1 MSTEEQVDPRLVEQA
16 QAQIRGL
23 VDEIVALAR
32 KETNAEQFYTE
43 FLNRV
48 VQALAAVGGVVWKAG
63 EGGGPEVQA
72 QLNFQEQ
79 RLGNSKEELIAHR
92 RLIHNT
98 FRTGES
104 VLVQPHSG
112 GTDANGVN
120 PSEYLLVLGPV
131 KIGDETHHVVEIFQ
145 RPNPS
150 QRTQRGYL
158 RFLVQMCE
166 VAANFLKNR
175 QLQHFTDRQSLWSQ
189 LEQFTRMAHVSLEP
203 REVAYTI
210 ANEGRRLIQCD
221 RVSVA
226 IRKGGKCEIASISG
240 QDTFDTR
247 SNTVLLLA
255 HLATAVVK
263 AGEQVWYSGSTKD
276 MAPEIEEAI
285 EGYVDECHTKQL
297 AVIPL
302 KRPAPPG
309 AEPDKDAVPER
320 PVGALIVE
328 MIEDTRPRDG
338 FLQRINVVSEHSS
351 TALANAMEHNE
362 LFLMP
367 VWRAIGKSRV
377 LVEAR
382 NLPKTIAVVAGLVL
396 LMIAMIIVPW
406 SFNIHSPGK
415 LQPID
420 RREVFAAVDGT
431 IHKVHIKHGDKVE
444 KGALLL
450 ELDNRDLVLKKDE
463 LIGEYRRTDASI
475 KGYQSQMAD
484 GGRLTKLE
492 RDRIQGQLVEALA
505 HLNSLTQQIRT
516 LDLKIEKT
524 KIYAPVGGEITTW
537 DVEQMLLNRPV
548 QPGQAV
554 LSVANPA
561 GPWEVELHMPEDR
574 MGYLT
579 ERRAELRKSE
589 GREDVEVT
597 FHLATDATTQ
607 YQGRVALIS
616 DSAEADQEKGN
627 TVLIKVAFD
636 RNQFSKEA
644 WDSVRPGADVA
655 AKAHCGTRALGF
667 VIFHDL
673 ANWFRKTVWFKIF

>member
-63 EGGGPEVQA
+63 EGGGPEIQA

-79 RLGNSKEELIAHR
+79 RLGTSKEELIAHR

-104 VLVQPHSG
+104 TLMQPHSG
-112 GTDANGVN
+112 GADANGMN

-131 KIGDETHHVVEIFQ
+131 KIGDETHHVVEILQ

-150 QRTQRGYL
+150 TRTQRGYL

-166 VAANFLKNR
+166 VASNFLKNR

-221 RVSVA
+221 RLSVA
-226 IRKGGKCEIASISG
+226 IRKGGKCQIASISG

-247 SNTVLLLA
+247 SNTVLLLSQ
-255 HLATAVVK
+255 LATAVVK
-263 AGEQVWYSGSTKD
+263 AGEPVWYSGNTKD
-276 MAPEIEEAI
+276 MAPEIEEAV

-302 KRPAPPG
+302 KRPTPPG
-309 AEPDKDAVPER
+309 AEPDKDAAPER

-338 FLQRINVVSEHSS
+338 FLQRVNVVSEHSS
-351 TALANAMEHNE
+351 TALANAMEYNE

-367 VWRAIGKSRV
+367 VWRTIGKSRV

-382 NLPKTIAVVAGLVL
+382 NLPKTVAVAGGILML
-396 LMIAMIIVPW
+396 LLATIFVPW
-406 SFNIHSPGK
+406 NFNIHSPGK
-415 LQPID
+415 LQPIE
-420 RREVFAAVDGT
+420 RREVFATVEGT
-431 IHKVHIKHGDKVE
+431 IQNVLVRHGQDVKQ
-444 KGALLL
+444 GDLLL
-450 ELDNRDLVLKKDE
+450 ELDNRDLTLKHEE
-463 LIGEYRRTDASI
+463 LVGEYRRTDASI
-475 KGYQSQMAD
+475 KAYQSQMAD
-484 GGRLTKLE
+484 GGRLNKLE

-505 HLNSLTQQIRT
+505 HLTSLGQQIRT
-516 LDLKIEKT
+516 LELKIGKT
-524 KIYAPVGGEITTW
+524 RIYAPVSGKITTW
-537 DVEQMLLNRPV
+537 DVEQVLKLRPV

-554 LSVANPA
+554 LSIANPS
-561 GPWEVELHMPEDR
+561 GPWELELHMPEDR
-574 MGYLT
+574 MGYLG
-579 ERRAELRKSE
+579 EARAALRKAE
-589 GREDVEVT
+589 NRDDLDVT
-597 FHLATDATTQ
+597 FHLATDPTTE
-607 YQGRVALIS
+607 YHGRVREIHLT
-616 DSAEADQEKGN
+616 AEANPEHGN
-627 TVLIKVAFD
+627 TVLVKVDFD
-636 RNQFSKEA
+636 KDKLPQPIQ
-644 WDSVRPGADVA
+644 PGADVSS
-655 AKAHCGTRALGF
+655 KTYCGRRALGF
-667 VIFHDL
+667 VMFHDL